1 MVRSVGK
8 MLDTLTVQDA
18 ILIFTGVVAVMGFVW
33 MILKFIYP
41 LVRTFTRIRDAFL
54 GKPAHNGF
62 EAIPG
67 IPERLGKVEDSVE
80 ETRASVA
87 TIDARLSTIEKHIV
101 PNHGSTA
108 LLSENL
114 QAVMEAQKE
123 LITMI
128 ERIENGAN

>member
-1 MVRSVGK
+1 

-18 ILIFTGVVAVMGFVW
+18 ILIFTGVVAVIGFVW

-41 LVRTFTRIRDAFL
+41 LVRTLTRIRDAFL

-67 IPERLGKVEDSVE
+67 IPERLVKVEDSVE
-80 ETRASVA
+80 ETRASVS
-87 TIDARLSTIEKHIV
+87 TIDARLATIEKHIV

-108 LLSENL
+108 LLSEDI
-114 QAVMEAQKE
+114 QAVKDI
-123 LITMI
+123 L
-128 ERIENGAN
+128 ERLENGANQ

>member
-1 MVRSVGK
+1 
-8 MLDTLTVQDA
+8 MLDTLTIQDA

-33 MILKFIYP
+33 MVLKFIYP

-67 IPERLGKVEDSVE
+67 IPERLVKVEDSVE
-80 ETRASVA
+80 ETRASVS
-87 TIDARLSTIEKHIV
+87 TIDARLATIEKHIV

-114 QAVMEAQKE
+114 QAVMDAQKE

-128 ERIENGAN
+128 ERIENGANQ

>member
-1 MVRSVGK
+1 
-8 MLDTLTVQDA
+8 MLDTLTIQDA
-18 ILIFTGVVAVMGFVW
+18 ILTFTGVVAVIGFVW

-54 GKPAHNGF
+54 GKPAHNSF

-67 IPERLGKVEDSVE
+67 IPERLVKVEDSVE